1 MARPVDLSSAKPFLF
16 ERSFDES
23 LWDDVGA
30 AKKAKAAAKVA
41 EDAATAGEGEAEEP
55 EAPPPPTFSEEELAA
70 AKQDAYMDGHADGFR
85 EGHAESMD
93 TLEARLVE
101 LLDQIAPLVATLGAE
116 QVKANERAQT
126 NVARIVQ
133 AVTAKL
139 LPVYAR
145 KYGADEV
152 MAVAVNCI
160 AELQDAGRLT
170 IRLSEETIEDVG
182 DRLKKA
188 ADRAG
193 FEGQLRM
200 LPDEGLGPSDVLVDW
215 GAGGAERVYDSI
227 RADIDKAIDRAVQAS
242 EAEAELGLS
251 DTEETASPAM
261 DETPEQKLDEDQ
273 TLTPGAESAAQDEEP
288 H

>member
-1 MARPVDLSSAKPFLF
+1 MPRPVDLTTAKPFLF

-23 LWDDVGA
+23 LWDDMGA
-30 AKKAKAAAKVA
+30 AKKAKAAQQTDAPA
-41 EDAATAGEGEAEEP
+41 EDVVPEEP

-70 AKQDAYMDGHADGFR
+70 ARQEALMEGHADGFR

-101 LLDQIAPLVATLGAE
+101 LLDRMAPMVASLGEE
-116 QVKANERAQT
+116 QKRANERAQT

-133 AVTAKL
+133 ALTAKL

-145 KYGADEV
+145 KHGADEV
-152 MAVAVNCI
+152 MAVATNCI

-170 IRLSEETIEDVG
+170 IRLSEDTIEELG
-182 DRLKKA
+182 DRLTKA

-193 FEGQLRM
+193 FEGQLRI
-200 LPDEGLGPSDVLVDW
+200 LPDDTLGPSDVLVDW

-227 RADIDKAIDRAVQAS
+227 RDQIDTAIDRAVQA
-242 EAEAELGLS
+242 AEAEMSLA
-251 DTEETASPAM
+251 ETAPPVASAPPPPEM
-261 DETPEQKLDEDQ
+261 PEQ
-273 TLTPGAESAAQDEEP
+273 TPPADLAGGPNEEP
-288 H
+288 Q